1 MALETDFVKGGLV
14 YDQRMKKQ
22 CDTYY
27 IIQKVTSKM
36 KRQQR

>member
-1 MALETDFVKGGLV
+1 MALESDFVKGGLV

-27 IIQKVTSKM
+27 IIQKVKM